1 MRGGTT
7 VVWAWTLG
15 LAGSLGAGVRGLL
28 GFLRWNCKRRF
39 FGARG
44 ARAAAQRAT
53 ARRQRSEGLAAG
65 AGAYGLVVSR
75 AKVFYARGNVKAIF
89 STS

>member
-28 GFLRWNCKRRF
+28 GFLRWNCRRRF
-39 FGARG
+39 WGVRG

-53 ARRQRSEGLAAG
+53 ARRRRSEGLAAD
-65 AGAYGLVVSR
+65 AGACGLVVEPGE
-75 AKVFYARGNVKAIF
+75 ACFARGKRESEI
-89 STS
+89 

>member
-28 GFLRWNCKRRF
+28 GFLRWNCRRGF
-39 FGARG
+39 CGARG

-53 ARRQRSEGLAAG
+53 ARRRRSEGLAAR

-75 AKVFYARGNVKAIF
+75 AKVFCARGNVKEIF
-89 STS
+89 STP

>member
-28 GFLRWNCKRRF
+28 GFLRWNCRRRF
-39 FGARG
+39 WGVRG

-53 ARRQRSEGLAAG
+53 ARRRRPEGLDADAG
-65 AGAYGLVVSR
+65 ACGLVIEPGE
-75 AKVFYARGNVKAIF
+75 ACFARGNVKAIF
-89 STS
+89 RAS